1 MTTEINSEEKAKRED
16 FANLWITTHSN
27 EIPSDSIP
35 FVKQKLEDLPTNRQT
50 TIQALNLKNPV
61 IALLLSLF
69 FGCLGIDRF
78 YNGQIGLGIGKLLT
92 LGGLGFWAII
102 DWFLIMGAVK
112 KNNLNK
118 LTLVI

>member
-1 MTTEINSEEKAKRED
+1 MTTEINSEEKAKREE
-16 FANLWITTHSN
+16 FANLWITTHNN

-112 KNNLNK
+112 KNNLSK